1 MSPAGE
7 EPPCFEHVACVDST
21 NAELLRRPQRANAA
35 APTILL
41 ADRQTA
47 GRGRRGRTWL
57 SDPEVSLT
65 LSVSFEVQ
73 AAAGQLLGLPLAV
86 GVAIADELAR
96 HGARCTLKWPND
108 LCSPPP
114 RRAKLGGI
122 LIEVRQVGAQLRV
135 VAGCGLNLCEGAA
148 VTEATAGQPV
158 AALFAAPDVPAREP
172 LARSLGT
179 AILQASRRFLAEG
192 LQPFAA
198 RWRELDCL
206 AGCAVEVRHADGRR
220 EIGVACGIDDSG
232 ALRVSIGGRVTAL
245 ISGEVSVR
253 AQ

>member
-1 MSPAGE
+1 MMPAGD

-21 NAELLRRPQRANAA
+21 NAELLRRPQRASGAP
-35 APTILL
+35 PTILL

-47 GRGRRGRTWL
+47 GRGRRGRAWL
-57 SDPEVSLT
+57 SDPGASLT
-65 LSVSFEVQ
+65 LSVSFDVR
-73 AAAGQLLGLPLAV
+73 AATGQLLGLPLAV
-86 GVAIADELAR
+86 GVAIADELVR
-96 HGARCTLKWPND
+96 HGARCALKWPND
-108 LCSPPP
+108 LCGPPP
-114 RRAKLGGI
+114 RLAKLGGV
-122 LIEVRQVGAQLRV
+122 LVEVRQVGAHQRV

-148 VTEATAGQPV
+148 VTDAAAGQPV
-158 AALFAAPDVPAREP
+158 AALFAAGAVPAREP

-206 AGCAVEVRHADGRR
+206 AGRIVEVRHADGRR
-220 EIGVACGIDDSG
+220 ETGVACGIDDSG
-232 ALRVSIGGRVTAL
+232 ALRVSIGGRLTAL